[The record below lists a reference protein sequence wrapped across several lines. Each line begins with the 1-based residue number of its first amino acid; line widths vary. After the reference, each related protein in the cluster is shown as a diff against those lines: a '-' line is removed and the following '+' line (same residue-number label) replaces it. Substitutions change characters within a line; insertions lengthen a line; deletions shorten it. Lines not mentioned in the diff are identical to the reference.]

1 MTAFVVV
8 ETAAS
13 WLRVGKLRV
22 MMVYTRNDVIQEI
35 PFVLQVNADAFLA
48 NVDRADFLT
57 MIVLAKLENVFAIN
71 CSDIVTFTQVS
82 TKRKVTTSAH
92 FTFK

>member
-1 MTAFVVV
+1 M
-8 ETAAS
+8 
-13 WLRVGKLRV
+13 
-22 MMVYTRNDVIQEI
+22 YTRNDVIQEI
-35 PFVLQVNADAFLA
+35 VPFVLQVNADAFLA